1 MLSHSC
7 SVPRLS
13 GSYRLQAALCVWEV
27 MYHGPAPEEGPV
39 CYRRSE
45 SRYGDFCHP
54 ISPSYVVS
62 WNLEYLTPPCTPE
75 LMHHPAVCSALLPLL
90 PFFSFCWSLYPGA
103 DSSSACDPVSVLLM
117 QSLFGLW
124 RRFYSTREKEKGER
138 KKVRKWNNCRVKP
151 PPLAQTDDVIIYIK
165 VSSLHGLPRDL
176 PTKSVTAVG

>member
-1 MLSHSC
+1 MMLLAGGFDSWVIQRVQEGKC
-7 SVPRLS
+7 WVT
-13 GSYRLQAALCVWEV
+13 AALFHGSVEATGFRQHSAFERWCIMVWL
-27 MYHGPAPEEGPV
+27 PEEGPV

-45 SRYGDFCHP
+45 SRYGDLRHP

-117 QSLFGLW
+117 QSLFGLCGAFLLNQ
-124 RRFYSTREKEKGER
+124 REGKGREKESEEMKQ
-138 KKVRKWNNCRVKP
+138 
-151 PPLAQTDDVIIYIK
+151 L
-165 VSSLHGLPRDL
+165 
-176 PTKSVTAVG
+176 